1 MNAQK
6 FHKTSASHLI
16 VFTAILILCA
26 ILFFALPKISVSQME
41 NRKLTPFPVYTWQNL
56 ENGSYLDSIDLYVA
70 DHFPFRDR
78 WVDVV
83 DQYRNAGGIKDGE
96 IAIIENENFS
106 MESTDTSKLDSVD
119 LNIIQ
124 DSIKLDNAKLGSA
137 KGLMIYDGMG
147 IQIFGGSNN
156 YSKLFAS
163 VLNDYRATFDSS
175 INIYYMGIPAHGEYF
190 MPDDYKKGNSESKNI
205 AFTASLLN
213 PPIKSVFIA
222 DYIKKHRK
230 EYIFFNTDHHWT
242 DLGSY
247 YAYQKFC
254 EVAELKANLIE
265 NYDIEYRGQFLGSL
279 YQLTRDQR
287 LKEKGDSLIIHKI
300 RNKYTMK
307 VLENPQNYTKGFAG
321 QMYYKWNNSYGCYIS
336 GDLPFERFDSDVK
349 NNRRLVVIKNSFGN
363 ALVPHLVQN
372 FETVFVIDYRH
383 FAGSVYDLVLNQNIT
398 DILFPIPA
406 FSSNTISHIQRIKSI
421 LKFNGTKK
429 SEEIKSQQL
438 QKEYPTGTIFKVQ
451 ICSSKGPLNSAS
463 YLLKNIDNYSEY
475 NHRNYFIYL
484 VGNTTKYSEI
494 EKLRLQMVD
503 AGYHDALIR
512 GFLNGE
518 LIK

>member
-1 MNAQK
+1 MGAK
-6 FHKTSASHLI
+6 RFYKTSSLHLI
-16 VFTAILILCA
+16 VFTAVLILCA
-26 ILFFALPKISVSQME
+26 VLFFVVPKVNVSQME
-41 NRKLTPFPVYTWQNL
+41 NRKLTPFPVYSWQNL

-96 IAIIENENFS
+96 IAIIESENFS
-106 MESTDTSKLDSVD
+106 MESTDTTKLDSVD
-119 LNIIQ
+119 LNIVQ

-147 IQIFGGSNN
+147 IQIFGGSNK

-163 VLNDYRATFDSS
+163 VINDYRSTFDST

-205 AFTASLLN
+205 AFTSTLLN
-213 PPIKSVFIA
+213 APIKSIFIS
-222 DYIKKHRK
+222 DYIKQHRD

-254 EVAELKANLIE
+254 EVAALKPTPLE
-265 NYDIEYRGQFLGSL
+265 NYDIEYRGRFLGSL

-307 VLENPQNYTKGFAG
+307 VLDNPKNFSKGSAG

-372 FETVFVIDYRH
+372 FETVFVIDYRY
-383 FAGSVYDLVLNQNIT
+383 FDGSVYDLVINQNVT

-406 FSSNTISHIQRIKSI
+406 FSSNTVSHIQRIKSI
-421 LKFNGTKK
+421 LKINDTKK
-429 SEEIKSQQL
+429 SDQIASPKL
-438 QKEYPTGTIFKVQ
+438 QKEYPNGAIFKVQ
-451 ICSSKGPLNSAS
+451 FCSSKEHIDTSS
-463 YLLKNIDNYSEY
+463 YLLRDISNYSEY
-475 NHRNYFIYL
+475 NCHKYFIYL
-484 VGNTTKYSEI
+484 VGNTTKISEA

-503 AGYHDALIR
+503 AGYNDALIR
-512 GFLNGE
+512 VFLNGK

>member
-1 MNAQK
+1 MSAKK
-6 FHKTSASHLI
+6 FHKTSALHLI
-16 VFTAILILCA
+16 IFSAVLIICA
-26 ILFFALPKISVSQME
+26 ILFFAVPKINISQME
-41 NRKLTPFPVYTWQNL
+41 NRKLTPFPVYSWQNL

-78 WVDVV
+78 WVDLV

-96 IAIIENENFS
+96 IAIIENDNFS
-106 MESTDTSKLDSVD
+106 MESTDSTKLDSVD
-119 LNIIQ
+119 LNIVQ

-163 VLNDYRATFDSS
+163 VINDYRSTFDSS
-175 INIYYMGIPAHGEYF
+175 KNIYYMGIPAHGEYY

-205 AFTASLLN
+205 AFTATLLN
-213 PPIKSVFIA
+213 PQIKSVFIA
-222 DYIKKHRK
+222 DYIKQHRK

-254 EVAELKANLIE
+254 EAAALKATPIE
-265 NYDIEYRGQFLGSL
+265 NYDLEYRGKFLGSL

-307 VLENPQNYTKGFAG
+307 VLDNSRNYTKGSAG
-321 QMYYKWNNSYGCYIS
+321 QMYYKWNNTYGCYIS
-336 GDLPFERFDSDVK
+336 GDLPLERFDSDVK

-363 ALVPHLVQN
+363 ALIPHLVQN
-372 FETVFVIDYRH
+372 FETVFVIDYRY
-383 FAGSVYDLVLNQNIT
+383 FQGSVYDLVINQNIT
-398 DILFPIPA
+398 DVLFPIPA
-406 FSSNTISHIQRIKSI
+406 FSSNTVSHIQRIKSI
-421 LKFNGTKK
+421 LKIADAKK
-429 SEEIKSQQL
+429 YSQVANLQA
-438 QKEYPTGTIFKVQ
+438 QKEYPKGTIFKVQ
-451 ICSSKGPLNSAS
+451 ICSSKEHKDATY
-463 YLLKNIDNYSEY
+463 YLLKNIPKYTEY
-475 NHRNYFIYL
+475 QHKNYFLYL
-484 VGNTTKYSEI
+484 VGNTTNYSEAD
-494 EKLRLQMVD
+494 KLRLQMVD

-512 GFLNGE
+512 GFLNDE

>member
-6 FHKTSASHLI
+6 FHKNSAWHLI

-41 NRKLTPFPVYTWQNL
+41 NRKLTQFPVYTWQNL

-222 DYIKKHRK
+222 DYIKQHRK

-254 EVAELKANLIE
+254 DVASLKANPIE
-265 NYDIEYRGQFLGSL
+265 NYDVEYRGHFLGSL

-307 VLENPQNYTKGFAG
+307 VLENPQNYTKGSAG

-363 ALVPHLVQN
+363 ALIPHLVQN
-372 FETVFVIDYRH
+372 FETVFVIDYRY
-383 FAGSVYDLVLNQNIT
+383 FAGSVYDLVINQNIT

-429 SEEIKSQQL
+429 SVENKSQQL
-438 QKEYPTGTIFKVQ
+438 QIEYPKGTIFKVQ
-451 ICSSKGPLNSAS
+451 ICSSKEHLDSSN
-463 YLLKNIDNYSEY
+463 YLLKNIENYSEY